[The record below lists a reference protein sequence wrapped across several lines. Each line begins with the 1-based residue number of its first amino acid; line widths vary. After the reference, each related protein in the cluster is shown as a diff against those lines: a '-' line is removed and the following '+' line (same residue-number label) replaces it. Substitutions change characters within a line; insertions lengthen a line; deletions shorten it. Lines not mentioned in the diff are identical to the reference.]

1 MDTAIALL
9 ENDLKSA
16 VAIQLVRNRFSII
29 AVHFGEKKEEIID
42 LAHIL
47 GIRYIYFISFEDY
60 KDVLLNK
67 LAMMKMA
74 EFVADKENAKTIITG
89 EHIPLIASNHL
100 EATKIINA
108 QLNKTVVR
116 PVFSLTEEEVLR
128 IANENELPSM
138 KISPSLDLVNQNTE
152 NAISK
157 IRQII
162 PILRENL
169 KNSQVIEVS

>member
-1 MDTAIALL
+1 MDNAIALL

-29 AVHFGEKKEEIID
+29 AVHFGEQKEEIVD
-42 LAHIL
+42 LAHRL
-47 GIRYIYFISFEDY
+47 GVRYIYFIPFEDY
-60 KDVLLNK
+60 EDVLLNK

-74 EFVADKENAKTIITG
+74 EFVADKENAKAIITG

-100 EATKIINA
+100 EATKIINT

-128 IANENELPSM
+128 IANENELPPM
-138 KISPSLDLVNQNTE
+138 KISPSLDLVNQNTD

-157 IRQII
+157 IRKII
-162 PILRENL
+162 PLLHENL

>member
-1 MDTAIALL
+1 MEPAIALL

-16 VAIQLVRNRFSII
+16 VAIHLMQNRFSIVAI
-29 AVHFGEKKEEIID
+29 HFGDHKEEIID

-47 GIRYIYFISFEDY
+47 GINYVYFITYEDY

-74 EFVADKENAKTIITG
+74 ELVADKENARTIITG
-89 EHIPLIASNHL
+89 EHIPFIASNHL
-100 EATKIINA
+100 EVTRLINA
-108 QLNKTVVR
+108 QINKTIIR
-116 PVFSLTEEEVLR
+116 PIFSLAESEVLR
-128 IANENELPSM
+128 IAQENDLPEM
-138 KISPSLDLVNQNTE
+138 EISPSLDLINQNTD

-157 IRQII
+157 MRKII

-169 KNSQVIEVS
+169 KNAQVIEVP